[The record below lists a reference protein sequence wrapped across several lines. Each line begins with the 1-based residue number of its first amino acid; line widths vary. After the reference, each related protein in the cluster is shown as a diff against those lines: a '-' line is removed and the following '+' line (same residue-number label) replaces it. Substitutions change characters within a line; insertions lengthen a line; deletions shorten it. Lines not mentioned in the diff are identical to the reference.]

1 LDVFKKKQH
10 SEYEN
15 QSIEAK
21 DLLEK
26 EPSTKRILIV
36 NDDPDITYTF
46 KAGIEYSSTDNGNNS
61 SSSSSN
67 KIEVYTYNDPLEALS
82 EFKPHYYDLLLI
94 DINLPIL
101 NGFELYMKILEV
113 DINVK
118 ACFMTTGLINRE
130 AFREIYPSVSL
141 GCFIRKPVTIDYL
154 VNRLKAEL
162 Y

>member
-1 LDVFKKKQH
+1 VDVFKKKQYF
-10 SEYEN
+10 EFKN

-36 NDDPDITYTF
+36 DDDPDITYTF
-46 KAGIEYSSTDNGNNS
+46 KAGIEYSSTDNDNNS
-61 SSSSSN
+61 SNSR
-67 KIEVYTYNDPLEALS
+67 IEVYTYNDPLEALS

-94 DINLPIL
+94 DVNLPIL
-101 NGFELYMKILEV
+101 DGFELYMKILEL

-118 ACFMTTGLINRE
+118 ACFMTAGQINRE

-154 VNRLKAEL
+154 VKRLKAEL